1 MKMLKLNIYFLN
13 STIDTYIFFI
23 KKLPIILIIYY
34 TFGRIY
40 ILERKQLT
48 IYNSK
53 VILKNP
59 KKVFFLI
66 QLQAIFSY
74 KIISN
79 NIKKNLFGLI

>member
-1 MKMLKLNIYFLN
+1 MLKLNIYFLN